1 MPRKRKNNTGV
12 PDYEI
17 DSIARVLYS
26 SIITY
31 CNSEQGKADY
41 AEWKKQQLN
50 IQKTEI
56 VPTEPIGQP
65 QNK

>member
-50 IQKTEI
+50 IQKTKTMT
-56 VPTEPIGQP
+56 TEPIGQP